1 MTLKVFSH
9 HNESVIPWLY
19 DLWRL
24 GVGLVNWTQETF
36 SVFEWLS
43 PSHSLMFSDQNDK
56 ICKLS
61 EHVLFSKI
69 CQFELGIL
77 TYTVLYPSSSA

>member
-1 MTLKVFSH
+1 
-9 HNESVIPWLY
+9 
-19 DLWRL
+19 L
-24 GVGLVNWTQETF
+24 GVGLVNWTQEAF

-77 TYTVLYPSSSA
+77 T